1 MIGDQNSFFTWN
13 SKSLSI
19 LSALFTLD
27 LFFSIQYSLRKNN
40 MQLNANL
47 NLKELTCS
55 ETIKDQ
61 TKNLKK
67 KNYIISIHSNMW
79 KS

>member
-1 MIGDQNSFFTWN
+1 MIGNQNSFFTWN

-67 KNYIISIHSNMW
+67 KSYIISIHSNMW

>member
-1 MIGDQNSFFTWN
+1 MIGNQNSFFTWN